1 MTWGNLT
8 RLALAVPVALGY
20 SAVSHPAAVGAQQAT
35 FKSGVD
41 MVPLTVTVTDGKGRH
56 ITGLAGGDF
65 TVLEDGVEQP
75 LSFFASGNVPLD
87 VALVID
93 ASSSM
98 AVDLPLVQQ
107 AACGLVRTLR
117 ASDRGAVMEVRDA
130 VRIPQP
136 LTSDRGQI
144 ESTIRGIRASGNTA
158 LYDGLYVVLKEL
170 DRARRESPEV
180 RRQALVLLS
189 DGIDT
194 TSRLLVDDVIDLAR
208 RVGVSIYAIALR
220 GSALPL
226 RRAEQDESVLR
237 AEYAMRTFAREA
249 GGRAFF
255 PRSAQELP
263 AIYDAIALELANQY
277 ELGYVPLKPGG
288 DGAFRRLAVRLAATG
303 LPRTRSG
310 YYAMGTRGS
319 RSER

>member
-1 MTWGNLT
+1 
-8 RLALAVPVALGY
+8 
-20 SAVSHPAAVGAQQAT
+20 
-35 FKSGVD
+35 
-41 MVPLTVTVTDGKGRH
+41 
-56 ITGLAGGDF
+56 
-65 TVLEDGVEQP
+65 
-75 LSFFASGNVPLD
+75 
-87 VALVID
+87 
-93 ASSSM
+93 
-98 AVDLPLVQQ
+98 
-107 AACGLVRTLR
+107 
-117 ASDRGAVMEVRDA
+117 MEVRDA

-144 ESTIRGIRASGNTA
+144 ESTIRGMRASGNTA

-170 DRARRESPEV
+170 DRARRESPEI

-194 TSRLLVDDVIDLAR
+194 TSRLLFDDVIDLAR

-220 GSALPL
+220 GSAIPL

-310 YYAMGTRGS
+310 YYAMGTGR
-319 RSER
+319 R